1 MTEVT
6 GTELLRQVAA
16 ARVKKID
23 YARLAK
29 SVGIAPDDLLDFSQ
43 GRKNLPADTLCR
55 LATEMMQGTR
65 FYPDRDL
72 LGPLERVEAKAL
84 GIKPD
89 PFVPAPRTW
98 AVGSAQGPGPQPV
111 TPSNTQVKTKRAGW
125 LGGWL

>member
-6 GTELLRQVAA
+6 GTELIRQVAA

-29 SVGIAPDDLLDFSQ
+29 EVGVAPDDLFDFAQ

-55 LATEMMQGTR
+55 LTTVMMQGTR
-65 FYPDRDL
+65 FYPDQDL
-72 LGPLERVEAKAL
+72 LGPLVQVEPKPM

-89 PFVPAPRTW
+89 PFVPTPRTW
-98 AVGSAQGPGPQPV
+98 VVGIAQGPGPQPV
-111 TPSNTQVKTKRAGW
+111 TPSNMQVKSKRAGW
-125 LGGWL
+125 VGGWF